1 VIWRDLRYAARALIR
16 TPGFLAVAFVAI
28 ALGIGVNTTI
38 LGIVNALLLRP
49 LAIGHAD
56 RVVQLFTTDSHFT
69 GRNPNS
75 YLNFLDYQKQNGV
88 FAGVA
93 GYGFA
98 VVGMSRGGE
107 TSNVLGQMVSGNYFG
122 VLELR
127 PFLGRAFLPEEDGA
141 PNAHP
146 LAVLSHKFWKKLGGD
161 RSIVGS
167 TITFNG
173 RAFTVIGVAPPGF
186 TGIDTGVAPEFWVPL
201 SMHSWVRPTGDEW
214 FDNRRALF
222 LSLVARLKPGV
233 SISSAQAQMKTI
245 AHQLEQA
252 YPDVNKERSVTL
264 VPAEK
269 AKSQGFGGPGNENT
283 TQNVSLL
290 LLVAAGSILLI
301 ACANVA
307 NLLLARATTRQREM
321 AIRVALGAGRGRV
334 IRQLLTES
342 LLLAAIGGIG
352 GIVLA
357 YWLGDVLISL
367 LPATPVPLSLDPKPD
382 FRVVVFATLL
392 TLLSGI
398 IFGLAPA
405 LQTTRGDLTQGLRER
420 AVAAGGGGVNRWNL
434 RNLLVIAQ
442 IAVSLLLLIGSA
454 LFLKSFHR
462 AQQIDPGFRT
472 DNLAIVSIDPALA
485 GYDQKRGG
493 QMARDIVEQVRRDPQ
508 VRSAD
513 LGQFVPLGFGGEGRT
528 IVAEGRDENAE
539 SNRKIANISA
549 VTPGYF
555 DTMRVPILR
564 GRNFTE
570 HNAGQNAAKVAIISE
585 TMAKTFWPGEDAVGR
600 RFRYYNR
607 EGSFEVI
614 GIARDVKAVT
624 LGETPVPMLYTPFRD
639 LPDGGITIFVHT
651 AGAPGPMV
659 PEVHRIIRNIDNHI
673 SITYEKTVAQHLAFA
688 LWPSWMGA
696 VLLGSLGLL
705 ALVLASVGVYGVM
718 AYSVSQRTREL
729 GIRMALGAQGSQ
741 VLQLVLR
748 QGMLLAAIGLGLG
761 LLAAFGSTRLASTL
775 LYGVNPSDPLIFSSV
790 TVLLA
795 AAAFAACYFPAR
807 RALKIDPVIALRF
820 E

>member
-1 VIWRDLRYAARALIR
+1 VIWRDLRYATRALLMS
-16 TPGFLAVAFVAI
+16 PGFFAVAFLAI
-28 ALGIGVNTTI
+28 ALGIGVNTTV

-49 LAIGHAD
+49 LPIGHSD
-56 RVVQLFTTDSHFT
+56 GVVQLFTSDTHFT
-69 GRNPNS
+69 GRNANS
-75 YLNFLDYQKQNGV
+75 YLNFLDYQKQNTV
-88 FAGVA
+88 FSGMA
-93 GYGFA
+93 GYTFA
-98 VVGMSRGGE
+98 AIGMTRGGE
-107 TSNVLGQMVSGNYFG
+107 TSNVLAQLVSGNYFDL
-122 VLELR
+122 LELR
-127 PFLGRAFLPEEDGA
+127 PFLGRGFLREEDTA
-141 PNAHP
+141 PNRHP
-146 LAVLSHKFWKKLGGD
+146 VAVLSYKFWKKLGGD
-161 RSIVGS
+161 RNIIGN
-167 TITFNG
+167 TITLNG
-173 RAFTVIGVAPPGF
+173 RAFTAVGVAPPGF
-186 TGIDTGVAPEFWVPL
+186 TGVDIGVAPEIWAPL
-201 SMHSWVRPTGDEW
+201 AMHGWIRPSGDEW
-214 FDNRRALF
+214 FQNRRALF
-222 LSLVARLKPGV
+222 LSVLARVKPGV
-233 SISSAQAQMKTI
+233 SLAAAQAQMKTV
-245 AHQLEQA
+245 AHQLEEA
-252 YPDVNKERSVTL
+252 YPDVNKERSVVL

-269 AKSQGFGGPGNENT
+269 AKAQGIGGAGNENA

-307 NLLLARATTRQREM
+307 NLLLARASTRQREM
-321 AIRVALGAGRGRV
+321 AIRLALGAGRGRIV
-334 IRQLLTES
+334 RQLLTES
-342 LLLAAIGGIG
+342 LLLASISGIG

-357 YWLGDVLISL
+357 YWLGDVLIAL
-367 LPATPVPLSLDPKPD
+367 LPATPVPLAFDPQPD
-382 FRVVVFATLL
+382 FRVIVIAILL
-392 TLLSGI
+392 ALLSGV

-405 LQTTRGDLTQGLRER
+405 WQTTRWNLILGLRER
-420 AVAAGGGGVNRWNL
+420 AIAPGGGGLNRWNL

-454 LFLKSFHR
+454 LFLKSFHT

-472 DNLAIVSIDPALA
+472 ENLVIVSIDPALG

-493 QMARDIVEQVRRDPQ
+493 QIARAVVEQIRRDPQ

-555 DTMRVPILR
+555 DTMHIPILR
-564 GRNFTE
+564 GRNLSE
-570 HNAGQNAAKVAIISE
+570 EGGGENAPKVAVISE

-614 GIARDVKAVT
+614 GVARDVKAIS

-639 LPDGGITIFVHT
+639 LPDGGITIFIHT
-651 AGAPGPMV
+651 VGAPGPMLA
-659 PEVHRIIRNIDNHI
+659 ETHRVIRNIDNRI
-673 SITYEKTVAQHLAFA
+673 SIPYEKTVAQHLTFA

-696 VLLGSLGLL
+696 VLLGTLGLL

-729 GIRMALGAQGSQ
+729 GIRMALGAQSGQ

-748 QGMLLAAIGLGLG
+748 QGMLLAGIGMLLG
-761 LLAAFGSTRLASTL
+761 LLAAFGSTRLASTF
-775 LYGVNPSDPLIFSSV
+775 LYGVNPSDPMVFFGV
-790 TVLLA
+790 TSLLS
-795 AAAFAACYFPAR
+795 AAAFAACYLPAR
-807 RALKIDPVIALRF
+807 RALNIDPVMALRF